1 MTRPYNNQVWL
12 SYLEK
17 NAGFNL
23 NRSLG
28 NDCIPKFL
36 ITQKLFI
43 MKKII
48 PVVMLS
54 GIVAS
59 SACGNKTANND
70 TQQDS
75 VQAADTT
82 ATDTTVT
89 AEPAETAQE
98 ATDAPAAKSIE
109 AGGTTITVGAPLAET
124 LKKAKGAR
132 FEYNADFGVA
142 VVVGN
147 VMIRIPDEDI
157 TKEGQDFVNA
167 IPSDMDPDIAFKVS
181 FIKPSA
187 KIKDFEKI

>member
-1 MTRPYNNQVWL
+1 M
-12 SYLEK
+12 
-17 NAGFNL
+17 
-23 NRSLG
+23 
-28 NDCIPKFL
+28 
-36 ITQKLFI
+36 
-43 MKKII
+43 
-48 PVVMLS
+48 
-54 GIVAS
+54 
-59 SACGNKTANND
+59 
-70 TQQDS
+70 
-75 VQAADTT
+75 QAADTT
-82 ATDTTVT
+82 TTDTIAT
-89 AEPAETAQE
+89 AEPEE
-98 ATDAPAAKSIE
+98 AAPEAKDAPAAKSIK

-132 FEYNADFGVA
+132 FEYNADFGVD

>member
-1 MTRPYNNQVWL
+1 
-12 SYLEK
+12 
-17 NAGFNL
+17 
-23 NRSLG
+23 
-28 NDCIPKFL
+28 
-36 ITQKLFI
+36 
-43 MKKII
+43 MKRII

-54 GIVAS
+54 GIVAF
-59 SACGNKTANND
+59 SACGNKTANNE
-70 TQQDS
+70 TQQDT
-75 VQAADTT
+75 VLAADTT
-82 ATDTTVT
+82 NADTIAT
-89 AEPAETAQE
+89 AEPEE
-98 ATDAPAAKSIE
+98 AAPEAKDAPAAKSIE

-132 FEYNADFGVA
+132 FEYNADFGVD

-167 IPSDMDPDIAFKVS
+167 IPSDMDPDIAFKIS

>member
-1 MTRPYNNQVWL
+1 
-12 SYLEK
+12 
-17 NAGFNL
+17 
-23 NRSLG
+23 
-28 NDCIPKFL
+28 
-36 ITQKLFI
+36 
-43 MKKII
+43 MKRII
-48 PVVMLS
+48 PVAMLS
-54 GIVAS
+54 AIVAF
-59 SACGNKTANND
+59 SACGNKTANNE
-70 TQQDS
+70 TQQDT
-75 VQAADTT
+75 VQTADTT
-82 ATDTTVT
+82 TTDTIAT
-89 AEPAETAQE
+89 AEPEE
-98 ATDAPAAKSIE
+98 AAPEAKDTPAAKSIE

-132 FEYNADFGVA
+132 YEYNADFGVD

>member
-1 MTRPYNNQVWL
+1 
-12 SYLEK
+12 
-17 NAGFNL
+17 
-23 NRSLG
+23 
-28 NDCIPKFL
+28 
-36 ITQKLFI
+36 
-43 MKKII
+43 MKRII

-54 GIVAS
+54 GLVTL
-59 SACGNKTANND
+59 SACGNKTANNE
-70 TQQDS
+70 TQQDT
-75 VQAADTT
+75 VLAADTT
-82 ATDTTVT
+82 NADTIVT
-89 AEPAETAQE
+89 AEPEE
-98 ATDAPAAKSIE
+98 AAPEVKDAPTAKSIE

-132 FEYNADFGVA
+132 FEYNADFGVD

>member
-1 MTRPYNNQVWL
+1 
-12 SYLEK
+12 
-17 NAGFNL
+17 
-23 NRSLG
+23 
-28 NDCIPKFL
+28 
-36 ITQKLFI
+36 
-43 MKKII
+43 MKRII
-48 PVVMLS
+48 PVAMLS
-54 GIVAS
+54 TIVAF
-59 SACGNKTANND
+59 SACGNKTANNE
-70 TQQDS
+70 TQQDT

-82 ATDTTVT
+82 TTDTIAM
-89 AEPAETAQE
+89 AEPEE
-98 ATDAPAAKSIE
+98 AAPEAKDAPAAKSIE

-132 FEYNADFGVA
+132 FEYNADFGVD
-142 VVVGN
+142 VVIGN

>member
-1 MTRPYNNQVWL
+1 M
-12 SYLEK
+12 
-17 NAGFNL
+17 
-23 NRSLG
+23 
-28 NDCIPKFL
+28 
-36 ITQKLFI
+36 FI
-43 MKKII
+43 MKRII
-48 PVVMLS
+48 PVAMLS
-54 GIVAS
+54 AIVAF
-59 SACGNKTANND
+59 SACGNKTANNE
-70 TQQDS
+70 TQQDT

-82 ATDTTVT
+82 TTDTIAT
-89 AEPAETAQE
+89 AEPEE
-98 ATDAPAAKSIE
+98 AAPEAKDAPAAKSIE

-132 FEYNADFGVA
+132 FEYNADFGVD

>member
-1 MTRPYNNQVWL
+1 
-12 SYLEK
+12 
-17 NAGFNL
+17 
-23 NRSLG
+23 
-28 NDCIPKFL
+28 
-36 ITQKLFI
+36 
-43 MKKII
+43 MKRII
-48 PVVMLS
+48 PVAVLS
-54 GIVAS
+54 AIVAF
-59 SACGNKTANND
+59 SACGNKTANNETQHD
-70 TQQDS
+70 T

-82 ATDTTVT
+82 TTDTIAT
-89 AEPAETAQE
+89 AEPEE
-98 ATDAPAAKSIE
+98 AAPEAKDAPAAKSIE

-132 FEYNADFGVA
+132 FEYNADFGVD

>member
-1 MTRPYNNQVWL
+1 
-12 SYLEK
+12 
-17 NAGFNL
+17 
-23 NRSLG
+23 
-28 NDCIPKFL
+28 
-36 ITQKLFI
+36 
-43 MKKII
+43 MKRII

-54 GIVAS
+54 GIVAF
-59 SACGNKTANND
+59 SACGNKTANNK
-70 TQQDS
+70 TQQDT

-82 ATDTTVT
+82 NADTIVT
-89 AEPAETAQE
+89 AEPEKA
-98 ATDAPAAKSIE
+98 APEVKDSPAVKSIE

-132 FEYNADFGVA
+132 FEYNADFGVD

>member
-1 MTRPYNNQVWL
+1 
-12 SYLEK
+12 
-17 NAGFNL
+17 
-23 NRSLG
+23 
-28 NDCIPKFL
+28 
-36 ITQKLFI
+36 
-43 MKKII
+43 MKRII
-48 PVVMLS
+48 PVAMLS
-54 GIVAS
+54 AIVS
-59 SACGNKTANND
+59 FSACGNKTANNE
-70 TQQDS
+70 TQQDT

-82 ATDTTVT
+82 TTDTIAT
-89 AEPAETAQE
+89 AEPEE
-98 ATDAPAAKSIE
+98 AAPEAKDAPAAKSIE

-132 FEYNADFGVA
+132 FEYNADFGVD

>member
-1 MTRPYNNQVWL
+1 
-12 SYLEK
+12 
-17 NAGFNL
+17 
-23 NRSLG
+23 
-28 NDCIPKFL
+28 
-36 ITQKLFI
+36 
-43 MKKII
+43 MKRII

-54 GIVAS
+54 GIVAF
-59 SACGNKTANND
+59 SACGNKTANNE
-70 TQQDS
+70 TQQDT

-82 ATDTTVT
+82 NADTIVT
-89 AEPAETAQE
+89 AEPEE
-98 ATDAPAAKSIE
+98 AAPEVKGAPTAKSIE

-132 FEYNADFGVA
+132 FEYNADFGVD

>member
-1 MTRPYNNQVWL
+1 M
-12 SYLEK
+12 
-17 NAGFNL
+17 
-23 NRSLG
+23 
-28 NDCIPKFL
+28 
-36 ITQKLFI
+36 FI
-43 MKKII
+43 MKRII
-48 PVVMLS
+48 PVAMLS
-54 GIVAS
+54 AIVAF
-59 SACGNKTANND
+59 SACGNKTANNE
-70 TQQDS
+70 TQQDT

-82 ATDTTVT
+82 TTDSIAT
-89 AEPAETAQE
+89 AEPEE
-98 ATDAPAAKSIE
+98 AAPEAKDAPAAKSIE

-132 FEYNADFGVA
+132 YEYNADFGVD

>member
-1 MTRPYNNQVWL
+1 
-12 SYLEK
+12 
-17 NAGFNL
+17 
-23 NRSLG
+23 
-28 NDCIPKFL
+28 
-36 ITQKLFI
+36 
-43 MKKII
+43 MKRII
-48 PVVMLS
+48 PVAMLS
-54 GIVAS
+54 AIVAF
-59 SACGNKTANND
+59 SACGNKTANNE
-70 TQQDS
+70 TQQDT

-82 ATDTTVT
+82 TTDTIAT
-89 AEPAETAQE
+89 AEPEE
-98 ATDAPAAKSIE
+98 AAPEAKDAPAAKSIE

-132 FEYNADFGVA
+132 YEYNADFGVD

>member
-1 MTRPYNNQVWL
+1 M
-12 SYLEK
+12 
-17 NAGFNL
+17 
-23 NRSLG
+23 
-28 NDCIPKFL
+28 
-36 ITQKLFI
+36 FI
-43 MKKII
+43 MKRII

-54 GIVAS
+54 GIVAF
-59 SACGNKTANND
+59 SACGNKTANNE
-70 TQQDS
+70 TQQDT

-82 ATDTTVT
+82 NADTIVT
-89 AEPAETAQE
+89 AEPEE
-98 ATDAPAAKSIE
+98 AAPEVKDAPAAKSIE

-132 FEYNADFGVA
+132 YEYNADFGVD

>member
-1 MTRPYNNQVWL
+1 
-12 SYLEK
+12 
-17 NAGFNL
+17 
-23 NRSLG
+23 
-28 NDCIPKFL
+28 
-36 ITQKLFI
+36 
-43 MKKII
+43 MKRII
-48 PVVMLS
+48 PVAMLS
-54 GIVAS
+54 AIVAF
-59 SACGNKTANND
+59 SACGNKTANNE
-70 TQQDS
+70 TQQDT
-75 VQAADTT
+75 VQTADTT
-82 ATDTTVT
+82 TTDTIAT
-89 AEPAETAQE
+89 AEPEE
-98 ATDAPAAKSIE
+98 AAPEAKDAPAAKSIE

-132 FEYNADFGVA
+132 YEYNADFGVD

>member
-1 MTRPYNNQVWL
+1 
-12 SYLEK
+12 
-17 NAGFNL
+17 
-23 NRSLG
+23 
-28 NDCIPKFL
+28 
-36 ITQKLFI
+36 
-43 MKKII
+43 MKRII

-54 GIVAS
+54 GIVAF
-59 SACGNKTANND
+59 SAYGNKTASNE
-70 TQQDS
+70 TQQDT

-82 ATDTTVT
+82 NADTIVT
-89 AEPAETAQE
+89 AETEETAPE
-98 ATDAPAAKSIE
+98 VKDAPAAKSIE

-132 FEYNADFGVA
+132 YEYNADFGVD

>member
-1 MTRPYNNQVWL
+1 
-12 SYLEK
+12 
-17 NAGFNL
+17 
-23 NRSLG
+23 
-28 NDCIPKFL
+28 
-36 ITQKLFI
+36 
-43 MKKII
+43 MKRII

-54 GIVAS
+54 GIVAF
-59 SACGNKTANND
+59 SACGNKTASNE
-70 TQQDS
+70 TQQDT

-82 ATDTTVT
+82 NADTIVT
-89 AEPAETAQE
+89 AETEETAPE
-98 ATDAPAAKSIE
+98 VKDAPAAKSIE

-132 FEYNADFGVA
+132 YEYNADFGVD

>member
-1 MTRPYNNQVWL
+1 
-12 SYLEK
+12 
-17 NAGFNL
+17 
-23 NRSLG
+23 
-28 NDCIPKFL
+28 
-36 ITQKLFI
+36 
-43 MKKII
+43 
-48 PVVMLS
+48 MLS
-54 GIVAS
+54 AIVAF
-59 SACGNKTANND
+59 SACENKTANNE
-70 TQQDS
+70 TQQDT

-82 ATDTTVT
+82 TTDTIVA
-89 AEPAETAQE
+89 AEPEE
-98 ATDAPAAKSIE
+98 AAPEAKDAPAAKSIE

-132 FEYNADFGVA
+132 YEYNADFGVD

>member
-1 MTRPYNNQVWL
+1 
-12 SYLEK
+12 
-17 NAGFNL
+17 
-23 NRSLG
+23 
-28 NDCIPKFL
+28 
-36 ITQKLFI
+36 
-43 MKKII
+43 MKRII

-54 GIVAS
+54 GIVTF
-59 SACGNKTANND
+59 SACGNKTANNE
-70 TQQDS
+70 TQQDT
-75 VQAADTT
+75 VQTADTT
-82 ATDTTVT
+82 TTDTIAT
-89 AEPAETAQE
+89 AEPEE
-98 ATDAPAAKSIE
+98 AAPEAKDAPAAKSIK

-132 FEYNADFGVA
+132 YEYNADFGVD

>member
-1 MTRPYNNQVWL
+1 
-12 SYLEK
+12 
-17 NAGFNL
+17 
-23 NRSLG
+23 
-28 NDCIPKFL
+28 
-36 ITQKLFI
+36 
-43 MKKII
+43 MKRII

-54 GIVAS
+54 GIVAF
-59 SACGNKTANND
+59 SACGNKTANNE
-70 TQQDS
+70 TQQDT
-75 VQAADTT
+75 VLAADTT
-82 ATDTTVT
+82 NADTIAT
-89 AEPAETAQE
+89 AEPEE
-98 ATDAPAAKSIE
+98 AAPEVKGAPTAKSIE

-132 FEYNADFGVA
+132 FEYNADFGVD

>member
-1 MTRPYNNQVWL
+1 
-12 SYLEK
+12 
-17 NAGFNL
+17 
-23 NRSLG
+23 
-28 NDCIPKFL
+28 
-36 ITQKLFI
+36 
-43 MKKII
+43 MKRII
-48 PVVMLS
+48 PVAMLS
-54 GIVAS
+54 AIVAF
-59 SACGNKTANND
+59 SACGNKTANNE
-70 TQQDS
+70 TQQDT
-75 VQAADTT
+75 VQAADTKT
-82 ATDTTVT
+82 TDTIAT
-89 AEPAETAQE
+89 AEPEE
-98 ATDAPAAKSIE
+98 AAPEAKDAPAAKSIE

-132 FEYNADFGVA
+132 FEYNADFGVD

>member
-1 MTRPYNNQVWL
+1 
-12 SYLEK
+12 
-17 NAGFNL
+17 
-23 NRSLG
+23 
-28 NDCIPKFL
+28 
-36 ITQKLFI
+36 
-43 MKKII
+43 MKRII

-54 GIVAS
+54 GIVAF
-59 SACGNKTANND
+59 SACGNKTANNE
-70 TQQDS
+70 TQQDT

-82 ATDTTVT
+82 NADTIVT
-89 AEPAETAQE
+89 AEPEE
-98 ATDAPAAKSIE
+98 AAPEVKDAPTAKSIE

-132 FEYNADFGVA
+132 FEYNADFGVD

-187 KIKDFEKI
+187 KIKDIEKI

>member
-1 MTRPYNNQVWL
+1 M
-12 SYLEK
+12 
-17 NAGFNL
+17 
-23 NRSLG
+23 
-28 NDCIPKFL
+28 
-36 ITQKLFI
+36 FI
-43 MKKII
+43 MKRII
-48 PVVMLS
+48 HVAMLS
-54 GIVAS
+54 AIVAF
-59 SACGNKTANND
+59 SACGNKTANKE
-70 TQQDS
+70 TQQDT

-82 ATDTTVT
+82 TTDTIAT
-89 AEPAETAQE
+89 AEPEE
-98 ATDAPAAKSIE
+98 AAPEAKEAPAAKSIE

-132 FEYNADFGVA
+132 FEYNADFGVD

-167 IPSDMDPDIAFKVS
+167 IPSDMDSDIAFKVS

>member
-1 MTRPYNNQVWL
+1 
-12 SYLEK
+12 
-17 NAGFNL
+17 
-23 NRSLG
+23 
-28 NDCIPKFL
+28 
-36 ITQKLFI
+36 
-43 MKKII
+43 MKRII
-48 PVVMLS
+48 PVAMLS
-54 GIVAS
+54 AIVAF
-59 SACGNKTANND
+59 SACGNKTANNE
-70 TQQDS
+70 TQQDT

-82 ATDTTVT
+82 TTDTIAT
-89 AEPAETAQE
+89 AEPEE
-98 ATDAPAAKSIE
+98 AAPEAKDAPAAKSIE

-124 LKKAKGAR
+124 LKKAKDAR
-132 FEYNADFGVA
+132 FEYNADFGVD

>member
-1 MTRPYNNQVWL
+1 
-12 SYLEK
+12 
-17 NAGFNL
+17 
-23 NRSLG
+23 
-28 NDCIPKFL
+28 
-36 ITQKLFI
+36 
-43 MKKII
+43 MKRII
-48 PVVMLS
+48 PVAMLS
-54 GIVAS
+54 AIVAF
-59 SACGNKTANND
+59 SACGNKTANNE
-70 TQQDS
+70 TQQDT

-82 ATDTTVT
+82 TTDTITT
-89 AEPAETAQE
+89 AEPEE
-98 ATDAPAAKSIE
+98 AAPEAKDAPAAKSIE

-132 FEYNADFGVA
+132 FEYNADFGVD
-142 VVVGN
+142 VIVGN